1 MVEMVVMV
9 VMVVV
14 VCDDDDVGDGGVVVV
29 VVVVVRINSTTYH
42 KHCTYEPTNPD
53 SRIGSFSVQL
63 KSFVS

>member
-1 MVEMVVMV
+1 MFVV
-9 VMVVV
+9 VVV
-14 VCDDDDVGDGGVVVV
+14 VCDDDDVGDGGVVV